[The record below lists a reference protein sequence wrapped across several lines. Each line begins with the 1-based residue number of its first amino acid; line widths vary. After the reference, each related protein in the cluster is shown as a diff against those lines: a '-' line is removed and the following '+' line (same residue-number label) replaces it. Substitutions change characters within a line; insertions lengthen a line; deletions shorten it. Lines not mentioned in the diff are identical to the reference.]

1 MGTAP
6 FVASTKWPQAGTKVP
21 ISRMSAAERV
31 RRLEEAKAFL
41 RQHLA
46 AHPVPA
52 RILIKNA
59 RTAGIASRTL
69 HRAKDVLGVQVQ
81 RQGWG
86 QGGQWLWAVPTKP
99 EPAVMASL
107 AAAGEPHTHTS

>member
-6 FVASTKWPQAGTKVP
+6 FAARTRVPPAGTKVP
-21 ISRMSAAERV
+21 IPRLSAAERL

-41 RQHLA
+41 RQHLR

-52 RILIKNA
+52 RILIKDA
-59 RTAGIASRTL
+59 KAAGIASRTL
-69 HRAKDVLGVQVQ
+69 HRAKDALGVQVQ

-86 QGGQWLWAVPTKP
+86 QGGQWLWAVPPQP
-99 EPAVMASL
+99 EPATMTSL
-107 AAAGEPHTHTS
+107 TVAGGGRKRAL

>member
-1 MGTAP
+1 MGMAP
-6 FVASTKWPQAGTKVP
+6 FHASAKVP
-21 ISRMSAAERV
+21 PAGAKMPKARMSAVERL

-52 RILIKNA
+52 RILIKDA
-59 RTAGIASRTL
+59 KAEGIASRTL
-69 HRAKDVLGVQVQ
+69 HRAKDALGVQVQ

-86 QGGQWLWAVPTKP
+86 QGGQWLWAVATVQ

-107 AAAGEPHTHTS
+107 LAAGGTCQRAP